1 MRTPAETVGERD
13 NTCADPAMK
22 TLKEDEEAL
31 AAMKDAVASSWKQ
44 MDLSASAKK
53 RFQDVVRRG
62 LKEILADIPVL
73 PPP

>member
-1 MRTPAETVGERD
+1 MTRGHM
-13 NTCADPAMK
+13 CSPAMK

-44 MDLSASAKK
+44 IDLSTSAKK
-53 RFQDVVRRG
+53 RFQDVVRHG
-62 LKEILADIPVL
+62 LKQIIADISVM